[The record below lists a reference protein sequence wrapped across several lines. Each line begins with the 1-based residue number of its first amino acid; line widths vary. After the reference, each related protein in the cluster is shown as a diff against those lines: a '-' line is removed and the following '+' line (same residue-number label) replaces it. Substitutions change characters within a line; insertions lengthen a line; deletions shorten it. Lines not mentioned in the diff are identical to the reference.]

1 MPRPTL
7 YLIDG
12 YALAYRAYYAFI
24 RQPLTNAKGQNISA
38 VYGVTHGVLDL
49 LEKHRPDHLAFVLDK
64 GKTFRHEIF
73 PEYKGT
79 RAKMPDEMR
88 AQLEQMREMVLA
100 MGVPIL
106 EKEGYEADDLM
117 GSLARQGESAGLDV
131 FLVTSDKDFY
141 QLVTPRTSVLTPP
154 RSGEPGVVFD
164 SVKVEERF
172 GVPPEHVVDVLA
184 LAGDSA
190 DNVPGVP
197 GVGMKTAIKLVRTYG
212 DVASVLKHA
221 PEIKGRLGEKLA
233 THADLARLSL
243 ELVVI
248 DRDAPVDLDLEA
260 VRIGG
265 RDEDRLRELVVGLE
279 SHSLMERIGLEVEGM
294 ELLFEIATDRPAL
307 EAVANEI
314 RAAGSVTLD
323 TETTD
328 IDPTRAE
335 LVGISLSVDGARGIY
350 IPVGHREGPSAD
362 PATIREVLG
371 PVLADPAIG
380 KCGQNIKY
388 DLHLLERADLPIRG
402 IDCDTM
408 IASYLLDASSRQHG
422 LDFLAMRH
430 LGHRM
435 IPISS
440 LIGERR
446 GGQMTMDEVAV
457 GKAAE
462 YAAEDAVVTHRLRD
476 IFLPQLDEKEL
487 APLFREVEIP
497 LIPVLARME
506 AEGVAIA
513 VERLKALSRELGERS
528 IALEKQIHEAA
539 GESFNVN
546 SPKQLQHIL
555 FDKIGLKPTKKTKT
569 GYSTDASVLAVL
581 ANEHEVP
588 RLILENRELVKL
600 RSTYVDALPRLVNPR
615 TGRIHTSFH
624 QTVAA
629 TGRLS
634 SSDPNLQNIPIRT
647 DEGRKIREAFVARG
661 PGRVLLTADYSQ
673 IELRILAHLS
683 GDEHLKQA
691 FAGGED
697 VHRATAARIFGVE
710 PDAVDGALR
719 RRAKTVNFGIIY
731 GMGAFGLSSRLDISI
746 EDAAEFIDA
755 YFRSFPRI
763 REFVDETVS
772 RTRKEGYVTTMLKR
786 RRYLP
791 ELNDRN
797 RQIREFA
804 ERAAVNT
811 AIQGSAADLIK
822 VSMIRIDRRLRDES
836 LQSVMTLQVH
846 DELVFDA
853 AEEEMEP
860 LVRIVRDEMVG
871 AFEIDVPLEV
881 DTGVGGNWLEAH
893 G

>member
-1 MPRPTL
+1 MPCPTL

-12 YALAYRAYYAFI
+12 YALAYRAYYALI
-24 RQPLTNAKGQNISA
+24 RQPLTNAKGQNINA
-38 VYGVTHGVLDL
+38 VYGVTNGVLDL
-49 LEKHRPDHLAFVLDK
+49 LERHQPDHLAFVLDK

-73 PEYKGT
+73 PDYKGT

-88 AQLEQMREMVLA
+88 DQLELMREVVLA
-100 MGVPIL
+100 LGVPIL
-106 EKEGYEADDLM
+106 EKEGYEADDLI
-117 GSLARQGESAGLDV
+117 GSLARQGEGAGLDV
-131 FLVTSDKDFY
+131 FLVTNDKDFY
-141 QLVTPRTSVLTPP
+141 QLVTPHTSVLTPP
-154 RSGEPGVVFD
+154 RSGDPGVVLD
-164 SVKVEERF
+164 SAKVEERF
-172 GVPPEHVVDVLA
+172 GVPPENVVDVLA

-197 GVGMKTAIKLVRTYG
+197 GVGMRTAIKLVRAYG
-212 DVASVLKHA
+212 DVASVLEHA
-221 PEIKGRLGEKLA
+221 PEIKGKVGEKLGA
-233 THADLARLSL
+233 HADLARLSL
-243 ELVVI
+243 KLVVI
-248 DRDAPVDLDLEA
+248 DRDAPVDLDLDA
-260 VRIGG
+260 VKVGG

-279 SHSLMERIGLEVEGM
+279 SHSLMERIGLEVDEM
-294 ELLFEIATDRPAL
+294 KFVFEIAADRAAL
-307 EAVANEI
+307 EAVAREI
-314 RAAGSVTLD
+314 RAAGSVTVD

-328 IDPTRAE
+328 IDPMRAE
-335 LVGISLSVDGARGIY
+335 LVGISLSVDGTRGIY
-350 IPVGHREGPSAD
+350 IPVGHLEGPSAD
-362 PATIREVLG
+362 LETVREVLG
-371 PVLADPAIG
+371 PVFADPAIG

-388 DLHLLERADLPIRG
+388 DLHLLEAVDLPIRG

-430 LGHRM
+430 FRHRM

-446 GGQMTMDEVAV
+446 GGQITMDEVAV

-476 IFLPQLDEKEL
+476 LFLPQLEEKEL

-506 AEGVAIA
+506 AEGVAIDVDA
-513 VERLKALSRELGERS
+513 LSLLSRELGGRS
-528 IALEKQIHEAA
+528 IVLEEQIHDAA

-569 GYSTDASVLAVL
+569 GYSTDAGVLAAL
-581 ANEHEVP
+581 AGQHEVP
-588 RLILENRELVKL
+588 RLILESRELAKL
-600 RSTYVDALPRLVNPR
+600 RSTYVDALPRLINPR

-647 DEGRKIREAFVARG
+647 VEGRKIRAAFVAGG

-683 GDEHLKQA
+683 GDEHLKRA
-691 FAGGED
+691 FADGED

-710 PDAVDGALR
+710 PDAVDGSLR

-731 GMGAFGLSSRLDISI
+731 GMGAFGLSSRLGISI
-746 EDAAEFIDA
+746 EDATKFIDA
-755 YFRSFPRI
+755 YFNSFPRI
-763 REFVDETVS
+763 REFVDATVA

-791 ELNDRN
+791 EINERN

-836 LQSVMTLQVH
+836 LRSVMTLQVH

-853 AEEEMEP
+853 VDEE
-860 LVRIVRDEMVG
+860 LDRLLRIVRDEMVG

-881 DTGVGGNWLEAH
+881 DTGVGGSWLEAH